1 MNSLLIAKKEPIET
15 TAILKVVAVV
25 FFICANSF
33 AQDPLTQLTLNTVL
47 DTEIKGGEKKVY
59 SVDLA
64 ADQTARIEVV
74 QHGVDVG
81 LSAIDPL
88 GVEYIFSLS
97 PSGLFGNDL
106 ILVTA
111 DRSGVYKVEVSPSD
125 PRAKVG
131 RYSIVLK
138 EIRPTVDEDRQINAA
153 SSRILQLAGEADRLK
168 YSGTDEGLRG
178 AIAKWDEAIAVSR
191 IKKDKVWEGVAVVA
205 QGLIYKQLSELQN
218 ALDSYL
224 RSLEIWRELGN
235 RQYEG
240 SAVNNIGTAYT
251 DLGEHERSIPY
262 FERSADLN
270 REVGDRL
277 SLGFSLGNLA
287 DSYRRV
293 GDLSKAEDY
302 FEQSV
307 VIKREDTTARGK
319 RSLAVTL
326 KNYGYMLVLKG
337 EPESGLALIQ
347 ESLAIRREVEY
358 SWGIADSLLT
368 IGKIKQ
374 KDRFENFTEANRL
387 AREVGDRRLQAESF
401 YLLAVAE
408 HDRGNLTKAVEN
420 ILKGLDLIEEIRSE
434 IVGSQSRYSYFS
446 TVQNYYELYIE
457 LLVSRYE
464 KTKRREYLALSIEIS
479 ERSRSRS
486 LIELLQ
492 EAKVEFRQGIDA
504 RSLAEQKNLQK
515 QLNDKYIRRET
526 LLTNKAQPEQ
536 ITKING
542 EINELNIKIQNVNIR
557 IRRDNPKFADL
568 TEGKTIAANDI
579 QKLLDDETV
588 LLKYR
593 LGEKRS
599 FLWFVTK
606 DSIDIF
612 ELPGRQTI
620 EAKARAFYDSVVA
633 NKNNQQVSKDL
644 GKILL
649 SSVAAKIGN
658 KRLAI
663 VADGF
668 LQYIPFSA
676 LISPRSAISPLVET
690 NEIVIL
696 PSASVLAQLRADP
709 KPLRGNK
716 KTIAIFADPVF
727 DLQDSRVAGNASRK
741 PTDENTSMRRI
752 LRDFRFGETLPRLLA
767 SRQEAKGIS
776 SLIDKNDLDVRMDFE
791 ANLENVESSNL
802 KDYRILHFATH
813 GLLNSSRPELSG
825 LVFSLFDANGIEQNG
840 FLSLNDIYNLDLASD
855 LIVLSA
861 CQTALGKDVRGE
873 GLIGMS
879 RGFLYAGSKR
889 IVASLWKVDDSATAE
904 FMKRFYTN
912 HLKKGMPAGKALQQ
926 AKNEMKKIRRYR
938 SPYYWSAFTLLG
950 DWQ

>member
-1 MNSLLIAKKEPIET
+1 MKTGITKT
-15 TAILKVVAVV
+15 TAILNVVAVV
-25 FFICANSF
+25 ILICANSF
-33 AQDPLTQLTLNTVL
+33 AQDPPTQLTLNTVL
-47 DTEIKGGEKKVY
+47 DTEIKGGQKKVY

-88 GVEYIFSLS
+88 GEEFIFSLS
-97 PSGLFGNDL
+97 PSGLYGNDL

-111 DRSGVYKVEVSPSD
+111 DRAGVYKVEVSPSD

-131 RYSIVLK
+131 RYLIVLK

-168 YSGTDEGLRG
+168 YNGTYEGLRG
-178 AIAKWDEAIAVSR
+178 AIAKWDEAITVSR

-205 QGLIYKQLSELQN
+205 QGLIYKQLGELQN
-218 ALDSYL
+218 ALDSHL

-251 DLGEHERSIPY
+251 DLGEHDRSIPY
-262 FERSADLN
+262 FEQSADLN

-287 DSYRRV
+287 DSYRRI
-293 GDLSKAEDY
+293 GDLSKAED
-302 FEQSV
+302 FFKQSV
-307 VIKREDTTARGK
+307 VIKREDTTVRGK
-319 RSLAVTL
+319 RTLAVTL

-337 EPESGLALIQ
+337 EAENGLALIQ

-374 KDRFENFTEANRL
+374 EERFENFTEANRL
-387 AREVGDRRLQAESF
+387 ALEVGDRRLQAESF
-401 YLLAVAE
+401 YLLAGTE
-408 HDRGNLTKAVEN
+408 QGRGNLDKAVEN
-420 ILKGLDLIEEIRSE
+420 IIKGLDLIEEIRGE
-434 IVGSQSRYSYFS
+434 IVSSRSRYAYFS
-446 TVQNYYELYIE
+446 TVQNYYELYTE

-464 KTKRREYLALSIEIS
+464 KTKRREDLAHSIEIS

-492 EAKVEFRQGIDA
+492 EAKVDFRQGVDA
-504 RSLAEQKNLQK
+504 KLFAEQKNLQK
-515 QLNDKYIRRET
+515 QLNDKYSRRET
-526 LLTNKAQPEQ
+526 LLSNKARPEQ
-536 ITKING
+536 ITNINA
-542 EINELNIKIQNVNIR
+542 EINDLSIKMQNLNIR
-557 IRRDNPKFADL
+557 IRRENPKFADL
-568 TEGKTIAANDI
+568 TEGKTIAASDI

-588 LLKYR
+588 LLNYR

-606 DSIDIF
+606 NSIEIF
-612 ELPGRQTI
+612 ELPRRQTI

-633 NKNNQQVSKDL
+633 NNNNQEVTKDL
-644 GKILL
+644 GRILL

-676 LISPRSAISPLVET
+676 LISPKSEVSPLVET
-690 NEIVIL
+690 NEIVML

-709 KPLRGNK
+709 EPMREDR

-727 DLQDSRVAGNASRK
+727 DLQDSRIAGNASRK
-741 PTDENTSMRRI
+741 PNDESTSMRRI
-752 LRDFRFGETLPRLLA
+752 LRDFRFGESLPRLLA
-767 SRQEAKGIS
+767 SRQEARGIS
-776 SLIDKNDLDVRMDFE
+776 NLIDKNDADVRMDFE
-791 ANLENVESSNL
+791 ANLENIESSNL
-802 KDYRILHFATH
+802 KDYKILHFATH

-825 LVFSLFDANGIEQNG
+825 LVFSLFDRNGIRQNG
-840 FLSLNDIYNLDLASD
+840 FLSLNDIYNLDLSSD

-912 HLKKGMPAGKALQQ
+912 HLQEGMPASKALQQ
-926 AKNEMKKIRRYR
+926 TKNEMKKIKRYQ

-950 DWQ
+950 EWQ

>member
-1 MNSLLIAKKEPIET
+1 MTKQSIKT
-15 TAILKVVAVV
+15 TAALRNVAVIFL
-25 FFICANSF
+25 FFITSF
-33 AQDPLTQLTLNTVL
+33 AQGPATELTLNKQLIAET
-47 DTEIKGGEKKVY
+47 KGGETKAYMV
-59 SVDLA
+59 SLP
-64 ADQTARIEVV
+64 ADHTARIEIV
-74 QHGVDVG
+74 QDGIDVNLQAYDLNG
-81 LSAIDPL
+81 QPSII
-88 GVEYIFSLS
+88 GLS

-111 DRSGVYKVEVSPSD
+111 NQAGTYRVEVMTAD
-125 PRAKVG
+125 PRAKPG

-138 EIRPTVDEDRQINAA
+138 EIRPTVEEDRQINAA

-168 YSGTDEGLRG
+168 YNGTYEGLRG
-178 AIAKWDEAIAVSR
+178 ATAKWDEAIAVSR

-205 QGLIYKQLSELQN
+205 QGLIYKQLGELQS
-218 ALDSYL
+218 ALDSHL
-224 RSLEIWRELGN
+224 KSLDIWRELGN

-240 SAVNNIGTAYT
+240 TALNNIGTAHT

-262 FERSADLN
+262 FEQSADLN
-270 REVGDRL
+270 RKAGDRL

-287 DSYRRV
+287 DSYRRI

-302 FEQSV
+302 FKQSV

-319 RSLAVTL
+319 RTLAVTL
-326 KNYGYMLVLKG
+326 KNFGFMLVLKG
-337 EPESGLALIQ
+337 ETESGLALMQ
-347 ESLAIRREVEY
+347 ESLALRREVEH
-358 SWGIADSLLT
+358 SWGIADSLLM

-374 KDRFENFTEANRL
+374 EDRFENFTEANRL
-387 AREVGDRRLQAESF
+387 ALEVGDRRLQAESF

-420 ILKGLDLIEEIRSE
+420 IIKGLDLIEEIRGE
-434 IVGSQSRYSYFS
+434 IVSSQSRYAYFS
-446 TVQNYYELYIE
+446 TVQNYYELYTE

-464 KTKRREYLALSIEIS
+464 ITKKREDLALSFEIS

-492 EAKVEFRQGIDA
+492 EAKIDFRQGVDA

-515 QLNDKYIRRET
+515 QLNDKYARRET
-526 LLTNKAQPEQ
+526 LLSSKAKPEQ
-536 ITKING
+536 ITNINA
-542 EINELNIKIQNVNIR
+542 EINDLNIKIQNLNIK
-557 IRRDNPKFADL
+557 IRRENPKLAEL
-568 TEGKTIAANDI
+568 TEGNTVSATDI

-588 LLKYR
+588 LLNYR

-599 FLWFVTK
+599 FLWFVT
-606 DSIDIF
+606 DESIEIF

-620 EAKARAFYDSVVA
+620 EAKARGFYDSVVA
-633 NKNNQQVSKDL
+633 NNFNPQATKDL
-644 GKILL
+644 SRILL

-663 VADGF
+663 VADGS

-676 LISPRSAISPLVET
+676 LISPKSEASPLVET
-690 NEIVIL
+690 NEIVML

-709 KPLRGNK
+709 KPMREDR

-727 DLQDSRVAGNASRK
+727 DLQDSRVAVNSTRK
-741 PTDENTSMRRI
+741 AKDENTSMNRI

-767 SRQEAKGIS
+767 SRQEARGIS
-776 SLIDKNDLDVRMDFE
+776 NLIDKTDADVRMDFE

-802 KDYRILHFATH
+802 KDYKILHFATH
-813 GLLNSSRPELSG
+813 GLLNSSRPEMSG
-825 LVFSLFDANGIEQNG
+825 LVFSLFDRNGIKQNG
-840 FLSLNDIYNLDLASD
+840 FLGLNDIYNLDLSSD

-861 CQTALGKDVRGE
+861 CQTALGKEVRGE

-912 HLKKGMPAGKALQQ
+912 HLQKGMPAAKALQQ
-926 AKNEMKKIRRYR
+926 AKNEMKKIRRYS